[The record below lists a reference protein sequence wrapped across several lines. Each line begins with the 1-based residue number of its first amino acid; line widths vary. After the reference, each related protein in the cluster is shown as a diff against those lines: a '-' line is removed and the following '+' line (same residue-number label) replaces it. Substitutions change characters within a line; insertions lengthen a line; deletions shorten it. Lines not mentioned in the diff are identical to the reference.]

1 MFSKVDDIDVKVF
14 ENTVVILVVG
24 KILLS
29 SKEQKT
35 LIEAFGSDIHVIYLR
50 SMDYLSVKLVVAKL
64 RSKGIEPK
72 IILPFDLNLINDVL
86 TFSEEVYVFR
96 NGKLMKVLSLM
107 VEMEEV

>member
-1 MFSKVDDIDVKVF
+1 MFSKVDDIGVKIGK
-14 ENTVVILVVG
+14 NTVVILVVG

-35 LIEAFGSDIHVIYLR
+35 LIESFGSDIHVIYLR

-72 IILPFDLNLINDVL
+72 IILPFDLNLIIYIL

-96 NGKLMKVLSLM
+96 NGKLMKVLNL
-107 VEMEEV
+107 VVKMEEM